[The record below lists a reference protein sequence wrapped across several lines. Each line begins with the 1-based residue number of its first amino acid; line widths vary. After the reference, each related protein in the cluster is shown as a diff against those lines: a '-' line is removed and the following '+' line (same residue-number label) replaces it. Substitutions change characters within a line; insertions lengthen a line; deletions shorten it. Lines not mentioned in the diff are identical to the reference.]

1 MPFLDW
7 TYLDNSVRSWLIA
20 AGVALIV
27 YAGTDVLRRLL
38 IRQITALSTRTDNYA
53 DDLIADTLRR
63 TKTYFL
69 LFISLYAASRVLYL
83 SDSLGTALRF
93 VGVIVVVAQ
102 TAVWG
107 TVVINTLVKRQMAQR
122 VEEDAATATTI
133 NALGFVVRLAF
144 YSILVL
150 MGLDNLGFDVTALI
164 AGLGIGGIAVA
175 LALQNVL
182 GDLFASLSIVL
193 DRPFVIGDFII
204 VDDLAGTVEYVG
216 LKTTRVKSLSGEQLV
231 FANSDLLGARVRN
244 FKRMYERR
252 IVFGLGV
259 TYDTPRSKLEQI
271 PQMIRDAVEGQENT
285 RFDRAHFKEYGA
297 FSLNFEVVYFVLV
310 PEYNTYMDVQQS
322 INFDIHRAFEAAGI
336 EFAYPTQTIIMARA

>member
-1 MPFLDW
+1 VPFLDW
-7 TYLDNSVRSWLIA
+7 VYLDNSVRAWLIA
-20 AGVALIV
+20 AAVALIV
-27 YAGTDVLRRLL
+27 YVGTDVLRRLL
-38 IRQITALSTRTDNYA
+38 IRQITALSARTDNYA

-107 TVVINTLVKRQMAQR
+107 TVVINTLVKRQMARR

-259 TYDTPRSKLEQI
+259 TYDTPRAKLEQI
-271 PQMIRDAVEGQENT
+271 PQMIREAVERQQNT
-285 RFDRAHFKEYGA
+285 RFDRAHFKEYGD

-310 PEYNTYMDVQQS
+310 PEYNTYMDVQQA
-322 INFDIHRAFEAAGI
+322 INFEIHRAFESAGI
-336 EFAYPTQTIIMARA
+336 EFAYPTQTIFMARA

>member
-7 TYLDNSVRSWLIA
+7 VYLDNSVRAWLIA
-20 AGVALIV
+20 AAVALIV
-27 YAGTDVLRRLL
+27 YVGTDVLRRLL

-93 VGVIVVVAQ
+93 IGVIVVVAQ

-107 TVVINTLVKRQMAQR
+107 TVVINTLVTRHMARR

-259 TYDTPRSKLEQI
+259 TYDTPRAKLEQI
-271 PQMIRDAVEGQENT
+271 PQMIREAVERQQDT
-285 RFDRAHFKEYGA
+285 RFDRAHFKEYGD

-310 PEYNTYMDVQQS
+310 PEYNTYMDVQQA
-322 INFDIHRAFEAAGI
+322 INFDIHRAFESAGI

>member
-271 PQMIRDAVEGQENT
+271 PRMIRDAVEGQENT
-285 RFDRAHFKEYGA
+285 RFDRAHFKEYGD

>member
-1 MPFLDW
+1 MDW
-7 TYLDNSVRSWLIA
+7 VYLDNSVRAWLIA
-20 AGVALIV
+20 AAVALIV
-27 YAGTDVLRRLL
+27 YVGTDVLRRLL

-107 TVVINTLVKRQMAQR
+107 TVVINTLVTRQMARR

-133 NALGFVVRLAF
+133 NALGFVVRLVF

-271 PQMIRDAVEGQENT
+271 PQMIREAVERQQNT
-285 RFDRAHFKEYGA
+285 RFDRAHFKEYGD

-310 PEYNTYMDVQQS
+310 PEYNTYMDVQQA
-322 INFDIHRAFEAAGI
+322 INFDIHRAFESAGI
-336 EFAYPTQTIIMARA
+336 EFAYPTQTILMARA